1 MTAQTP
7 PAAATSPFKFLDA
20 YGAQDSAVFFGR
32 DDEIE
37 ALYRLLGESRLVL
50 VYGQSGT
57 GKTSLVQSGLTKKF
71 SPTNWLPITVRRGD
85 DLGAALGQ
93 ALAAT
98 AITPVA
104 PGATVVEGIR
114 SVFLDHLR
122 PVFLIFD
129 QFEELYVLG
138 SKAEQ
143 ATFYTAIK
151 AVLDADVSCRVIVL
165 LREEYLAALDPFERA
180 VPRLFDKRLRVEVM
194 TNSNVEKVI
203 LGTTQAHGIAL
214 EHGADTARLII
225 DQLDDKRIG
234 VQLAYLQV
242 YLDHLY
248 RRAARGGGGTIMFT
262 DAEIAEAGQLGDIM
276 AGFLDEQEQAIEA
289 ALAAQGAAAPPGG
302 IARLLEEFVSAEG
315 TKQPS
320 TYDQV
325 LARIP
330 SAKPWLQAGLDLL
343 QSSRLLRQVDG
354 HYELAHDALAG
365 RIAERR
371 SGERKQLLMVEKLVQ
386 NRVAEF
392 AQTRTLLNPEELAL
406 VSQAG
411 RLVDPLDGSMLLRLD
426 AAASQ
431 FVKQSRSTNRRRR
444 FGRIGLLFAAILVP
458 ALLVLW
464 NMAKSQENEDAR
476 INASNVADVIGF
488 GTYQRTS
495 PIQNEA
501 AKGVAK
507 WAHDTVQTANTNRD
521 FNDADFTDE
530 EGKKSFWWRL
540 YEADTKFGGTN
551 DAAGVDEFRKLE
563 REQRGAY
570 AENPYVVAT
579 LGKLKAVLWHHYFWK
594 SWPDPVI
601 GAKLF
606 DLLETEIKTNDN
618 DPLGFKDDRI
628 EVCSQP
634 TTPKVLID
642 KCKPYR
648 AEDAGKA
655 VEALATEPPAAARAP
670 PHIN

>member
-1 MTAQTP
+1 
-7 PAAATSPFKFLDA
+7 
-20 YGAQDSAVFFGR
+20 
-32 DDEIE
+32 
-37 ALYRLLGESRLVL
+37 
-50 VYGQSGT
+50 
-57 GKTSLVQSGLTKKF
+57 
-71 SPTNWLPITVRRGD
+71 
-85 DLGAALGQ
+85 
-93 ALAAT
+93 
-98 AITPVA
+98 
-104 PGATVVEGIR
+104 
-114 SVFLDHLR
+114 
-122 PVFLIFD
+122 
-129 QFEELYVLG
+129 
-138 SKAEQ
+138 
-143 ATFYTAIK
+143 
-151 AVLDADVSCRVIVL
+151 
-165 LREEYLAALDPFERA
+165 
-180 VPRLFDKRLRVEVM
+180 
-194 TNSNVEKVI
+194 
-203 LGTTQAHGIAL
+203 
-214 EHGADTARLII
+214 
-225 DQLDDKRIG
+225 
-234 VQLAYLQV
+234 
-242 YLDHLY
+242 
-248 RRAARGGGGTIMFT
+248 
-262 DAEIAEAGQLGDIM
+262 
-276 AGFLDEQEQAIEA
+276 
-289 ALAAQGAAAPPGG
+289 
-302 IARLLEEFVSAEG
+302 
-315 TKQPS
+315 
-320 TYDQV
+320 
-325 LARIP
+325 
-330 SAKPWLQAGLDLL
+330 
-343 QSSRLLRQVDG
+343 
-354 HYELAHDALAG
+354 
-365 RIAERR
+365 
-371 SGERKQLLMVEKLVQ
+371 
-386 NRVAEF
+386 
-392 AQTRTLLNPEELAL
+392 
-406 VSQAG
+406 
-411 RLVDPLDGSMLLRLD
+411 
-426 AAASQ
+426 
-431 FVKQSRSTNRRRR
+431 
-444 FGRIGLLFAAILVP
+444 
-458 ALLVLW
+458 
-464 NMAKSQENEDAR
+464 MAKSQENEDAR